1 MAHASTR
8 TIVQRLLQLASD
20 PDNQTFIVQEQ
31 GCLAGLTS
39 YLDDSDTEVVRM
51 AIEAISLLSSRRSNR
66 KNLVGHPGLAEK
78 VKKLTTHHNSLIQN
92 FAVTSAKSL
101 KLHKGAKTTRNYDGN
116 GENSNT
122 INNNTL
128 GADSNGTKEKKKSKK
143 RKLKTYKLKVKD
155 LDDDEICSRIEQGI
169 IRVRG
174 VVSLTLDQNK
184 RRVIITSKVSKSEI
198 IPIVTEVIESC
209 GTVVILKKK
218 KKSGEPS
225 GYCDDEETEDIFGE
239 GVLSRFG
246 SQTLQS
252 RLAAQRKKE
261 EKRKLE
267 ESNMSRIAQAAG
279 GAARWG
285 LSFLGY

>member
-51 AIEAISLLSSRRSNR
+51 AIEAISLLSSNRSNR

-78 VKKLTTHHNSLIQN
+78 VKKLTTHHNSVIQN
-92 FAVTSAKSL
+92 FAVTAAKSL

-143 RKLKTYKLKVKD
+143 LICKFLQKL
-155 LDDDEICSRIEQGI
+155 
-169 IRVRG
+169 
-174 VVSLTLDQNK
+174 
-184 RRVIITSKVSKSEI
+184 
-198 IPIVTEVIESC
+198 
-209 GTVVILKKK
+209 
-218 KKSGEPS
+218 
-225 GYCDDEETEDIFGE
+225 
-239 GVLSRFG
+239 
-246 SQTLQS
+246 
-252 RLAAQRKKE
+252 
-261 EKRKLE
+261 
-267 ESNMSRIAQAAG
+267 
-279 GAARWG
+279 
-285 LSFLGY
+285 